1 MSNNPLPGFG
11 ALSYWM
17 PAKICYPSSARL
29 HQYCPISMRSQF
41 DALKADGWRF
51 YVTQSN
57 LGYCHQDKKVITI
70 PLAVFGQSVD
80 AVAYMIAHEMAHA
93 RTACDLRSHGV
104 EWLANFMAIAPQKLW
119 PMEPAYNRMQSAR
132 SQQKKLVIQVSRAG
146 ESTSSAQSKAQ
157 VASQFNL
164 SELALVPTL
173 AESLR

>member
-41 DALKADGWRF
+41 DSLKADGWRF
-51 YVTQSN
+51 YVTQSQ

-80 AVAYMIAHEMAHA
+80 CVAYMIAHEMAHA
-93 RTACDLRSHGV
+93 LTQSDLQSHGI
-104 EWLANFMAIAPQKLW
+104 EWLANFMAIAPAKLW
-119 PMEPAYNRMQSAR
+119 PMEPAWIRLNNANKSRHKIIR
-132 SQQKKLVIQVSRAG
+132 TSRAS
-146 ESTSSAQSKAQ
+146 EHSLSAHSTSTVPS
-157 VASQFNL
+157 L
-164 SELALVPTL
+164 SLVPTL
-173 AESLR
+173 AESMR